1 MLQYITDENSPVS
14 VIDQIKGV
22 VAGGCRWVTV
32 RMDKASDEE
41 IGKVVEVAK
50 PRLTDVNCFLL
61 LHKRV
66 DLAKTLNVGGVHL
79 DKSGPL
85 PSKAR
90 LELGAAAVIG
100 VTANTIDDVKAVRSL
115 DVDYI
120 TIGPLRESELFSED
134 LPILGFDKIKEIDDE
149 MQKLEITIAHVAAGG
164 VKKEDVVSLLSD
176 GGTNGIAVC
185 EAISRA
191 KDIKGET
198 EEFLKALAPFEK
210 FKGED

>member
-50 PRLTDVNCFLL
+50 PLLTDVNGFLL
-61 LHKRV
+61 LHNRV
-66 DLAKTLNVGGVHL
+66 DLAKTLNVGGVQL

-164 VKKEDVVSLLSD
+164 V
-176 GGTNGIAVC
+176 
-185 EAISRA
+185 
-191 KDIKGET
+191 
-198 EEFLKALAPFEK
+198 
-210 FKGED
+210 